1 MQFIRKGWSA
11 TMKDKKIYILIL
23 IFLLLFVVISPIIIA
38 WLGIVLAPIIKLPV
52 FVGIIFILTVI
63 IAWVGRVGRK

>member
-1 MQFIRKGWSA
+1 
-11 TMKDKKIYILIL
+11 MKDKKIYILIA

>member
-1 MQFIRKGWSA
+1 
-11 TMKDKKIYILIL
+11 MKDKKIYILIP

-38 WLGIVLAPIIKLPV
+38 WLGIVLTPIIKLPV
-52 FVGIIFILTVI
+52 FVGILFILTVI